1 MAINWDILKAQYLQ
15 GSRTTQLG
23 SLALNLTRIHL
34 LAQGDSYEPVAQHL
48 IRESQFF
55 IEWIV
60 PNLDMET
67 DMAFATDLVDLQR
80 LLSRWKLSGSDIWIS
95 EKKRQEIAHL
105 AQEWCD
111 RIQGYCILL
120 AS

>member
-1 MAINWDILKAQYLQ
+1 
-15 GSRTTQLG
+15 
-23 SLALNLTRIHL
+23 
-34 LAQGDSYEPVAQHL
+34 
-48 IRESQFF
+48 
-55 IEWIV
+55 
-60 PNLDMET
+60 MET